1 MADTNI
7 TAGSKEDLPMQRSY
21 FQSTIADFLATNES
35 EILGELAKGHSH
47 ALEHLQRNAWVW
59 QIQHLKSVLAQP
71 TQIHGYVLFEYAI
84 PRMGKRADVVLLI
97 DGTVFVLEY
106 KVGEE
111 SYPRHGLDQAMD
123 YALDLKNF
131 HEGSHGLPIV
141 PILVA
146 TQAPRTPIELRWNAD
161 GVADP
166 IRANQETLREAIK
179 TAGES
184 GRPGVDAGSWLAS
197 GYKPTPTIIEA
208 AKALYKGHRVEE
220 ISRSDAGAIN
230 LSLTTRAIVEAI
242 EHAKTHGTKTICF
255 ITGVPGSGKTL
266 AGLNLATERMR
277 VHDDEHAVF
286 LSGNGPLVDILREAL
301 ARDEVERGKEE
312 QRPITKKRATSKART
327 FIQNIHHFRDESLR
341 REDAPA
347 EKVVVF
353 DEAQRA
359 WTMQEASKFMRN
371 KRQIDDFAQSEP
383 HFLLS
388 VMDRHEDWC
397 CVVCI
402 VGGGQE
408 INTGEAGLPEWF
420 AALRDDYT
428 HWRVLYSDRIE
439 GHEYQRGSQLVELLE
454 GLRAE
459 PRSDL
464 HLAVNVRSFR
474 AEKVAAWVKAVI
486 DGDAATAKTL
496 VQDLLR
502 YPIVL
507 TRNLE
512 QARAWLRAQARGS
525 ERYGLVASSDAI
537 RLKPSGIFVKSKVN
551 AVNWFLNTK
560 EDVRSSFALEDV
572 ATEFDVQGLELDW
585 VGVCWDANYRF
596 TDRGWAHHKFSGAKW
611 LRVNDE
617 LRQMYLAN
625 SYRVLLTRA
634 RQGLVIFVP
643 EGSDEDP
650 TRPRGFYD
658 ETYEFLRECG
668 AVALDERL

>member
-1 MADTNI
+1 M
-7 TAGSKEDLPMQRSY
+7 KRSY
-21 FQSTIADFLATNES
+21 FQSTITDFLDTNEN
-35 EILGELAKGHSH
+35 EILGELAKGHSP
-47 ALEHLQRNAWVW
+47 ALEHLQRNAWIS
-59 QIQHLKSVLAQP
+59 QIRHLKSVLGQP
-71 TQIHGYVLFEYAI
+71 NPIDGYVLFEYAI
-84 PRMGKRADVVLLI
+84 PQMGKRADVVLLI
-97 DGTVFVLEY
+97 EGTVFVLEY
-106 KVGEE
+106 KVGED
-111 SYPRHGLDQAMD
+111 SYQRNALDQALD

-131 HEGSHGLPIV
+131 HEGSHGVPIV

-146 TQAPRTPIELRWNAD
+146 TRAPDAPFEVQWTSD
-161 GVADP
+161 GVAKP
-166 IRANQETLREAIK
+166 IRANAATLRAAIQ
-179 TAGES
+179 AGNDFPRAE
-184 GRPGVDAGSWLAS
+184 VDAEAWLRS

-242 EHAKTHGTKTICF
+242 EHAKTNRTKTICF

-277 VHDDEHAVF
+277 AHDDEHAVF

-301 ARDEVERGKEE
+301 ARDDVERSKEE
-312 QRPITKKRATSKART
+312 QRPIKKSQATSKARA
-327 FIQNIHHFRDESLR
+327 FVQNIHHFRDESLR
-341 REDAPA
+341 REEAPA

-359 WTMQEASKFMRN
+359 WTMEEASKFMRN
-371 KRQIDDFAQSEP
+371 KRQIADFAQSEP

-388 VMDRHEDWC
+388 VMDRHDDWC
-397 CVVCI
+397 CVICI

-408 INTGEAGLPEWF
+408 INRGEAGLPEWF
-420 AALRDDYT
+420 AALREDYT

-439 GHEYQRGSQLVELLE
+439 GHEYQRGYELSEMLR

-486 DGDAATAKTL
+486 DGDADQARAHSQHL
-496 VQDLLR
+496 AR

-507 TRNLE
+507 TRNLD
-512 QARAWLRAQARGS
+512 QARAWLKMQARGT
-525 ERYGLVASSDAI
+525 ERYGLVASSDAV
-537 RLKPSGIFVKSKVN
+537 RLKPYGIFVKSKIN
-551 AVNWFLNTK
+551 AVNWFLNSK
-560 EDVRSSFALEDV
+560 DDVRSSYALEDV

-596 TDRGWAHHKFSGAKW
+596 TEQRWAHHRFSGAKW
-611 LRVNDE
+611 LRVKDE
-617 LRQMYLAN
+617 FRRMYLAN

-643 EGSDEDP
+643 EGSVQDP
-650 TRPRGFYD
+650 TRPREFYD
-658 ETYEFLRECG
+658 GTYEFLRECG
-668 AVALDERL
+668 AVALDDSL